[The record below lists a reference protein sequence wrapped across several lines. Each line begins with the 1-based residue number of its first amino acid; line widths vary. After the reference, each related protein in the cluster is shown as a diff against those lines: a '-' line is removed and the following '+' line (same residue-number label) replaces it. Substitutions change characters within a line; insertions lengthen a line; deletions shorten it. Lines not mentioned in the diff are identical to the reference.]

1 MEFFITLDRSV
12 TDLRQLCLLHYNAAA
27 IHDHSGIMADHFS
40 GPKTHKAI
48 APQQYGGKI
57 GRMGGG
63 GC

>member
-1 MEFFITLDRSV
+1 M